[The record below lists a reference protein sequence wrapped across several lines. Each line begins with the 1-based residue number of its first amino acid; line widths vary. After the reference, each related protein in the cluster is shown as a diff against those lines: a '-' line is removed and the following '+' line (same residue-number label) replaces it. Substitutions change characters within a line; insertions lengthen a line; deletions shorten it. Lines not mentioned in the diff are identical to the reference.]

1 MSSINTLLVFIFSF
15 LHFLHLNIFVHIF
28 LPILPRHPT
37 KSSSPALSAHSNGYM
52 PSTIFLSFAPCTRR
66 LETVQELQI
75 HRSGCPVLSCSVT
88 VLRSPCSV
96 SWRAAKRS
104 THSDMSKDQT
114 GGLHNAKKSDSTEN
128 NSVAEDEAVLYVGIF
143 GDTAGVISVWLL
155 PGSVVPSNICNTAW

>member
-1 MSSINTLLVFIFSF
+1 MPSA
-15 LHFLHLNIFVHIF
+15 
-28 LPILPRHPT
+28 
-37 KSSSPALSAHSNGYM
+37 PALSARYNGYM
-52 PSTIFLSFAPCTRR
+52 PFTNFLLFAPCTLR

-96 SWRAAKRS
+96 SWRSAKQS
-104 THSDMSKDQT
+104 AHSEMSKDQT
-114 GGLHNAKKSDSTEN
+114 NDGLHNAKISTSPET
-128 NSVAEDEAVLYVGIF
+128 NSVVEDEVVLYVGIF